1 MPHNN
6 KLKMCIRLN
15 ANVHDH
21 PKIYYDK
28 LKKRKWL
35 RIKKMLPRRSSEYG
49 SLLIAK
55 QTLRY
60 FYGNFSEKQFISI
73 YKKAKVLKGNT
84 GLNLI
89 KLLERRLDTVLF
101 RMRFGNTFNEV
112 RQLISHKHIQ
122 VNGNVVTSSAFLIN
136 PGDDISTNE
145 NSYDHVS
152 KSVHN
157 AFKTS
162 LNLKEEPLNF
172 LSRHNLIDIL
182 KTRKLMFTPN
192 YIEIN
197 YNLLKG
203 SFLYSPSIDEVVYPS
218 PINLLQITQYY
229 EHKLKI

>member
-1 MPHNN
+1 MPYNN
-6 KLKMCIRLN
+6 KLKTCIRLN

-28 LKKRKWL
+28 LKKRKWI
-35 RIKKMLPRRSSEYG
+35 RIKKMVPRRSSEYG

-112 RQLISHKHIQ
+112 RQLISHKHIL
-122 VNGNVVTSSAFLIN
+122 VNDNIVTSSAFLIN
-136 PGDDISTNE
+136 PGDDICVNKD
-145 NSYDHVS
+145 SYDHVS
-152 KSVHN
+152 KLVSN
-157 AFKTS
+157 ALKTS
-162 LNLKEEPLNF
+162 LDIKEEVSSLK
-172 LSRHNLIDIL
+172 SKHNLVDIL

-203 SFLYSPSIDEVVYPS
+203 SFLYSPSFDEVIYPF